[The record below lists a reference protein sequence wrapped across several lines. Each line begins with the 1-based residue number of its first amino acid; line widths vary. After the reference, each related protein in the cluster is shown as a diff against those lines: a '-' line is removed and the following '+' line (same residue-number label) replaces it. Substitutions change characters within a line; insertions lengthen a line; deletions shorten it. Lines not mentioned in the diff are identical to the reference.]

1 MIRAIFFDFYGVWV
15 PDRFDEYLVQAED
28 FGPVIANEL
37 QGVVG
42 RYFQGRATPAEVA
55 QEFQLKLN
63 RPDID
68 VEQFTLLESDVSPA
82 VGDFMR
88 ELHSHFVKLGV
99 LANLGV
105 QEYQLLNSFN
115 QHNQLFEA
123 IISPYSLGLNV
134 PLLSQEVFAAA
145 LQAIGEP
152 PSSCL
157 VITDNESYKKFA
169 EGLGMATMEFEGL
182 PKLRET
188 LNQVLASEADS

>member
-15 PDRFDEYLVQAED
+15 PDRFSEYLSQAED
-28 FGPVIANEL
+28 AGPVAINDL
-37 QGVVG
+37 QGVIG
-42 RYFQGRATPAEVA
+42 RYFQGRLTPGDVAEA
-55 QEFQLKLN
+55 FRIKLN

-68 VEQFTLLESDVSPA
+68 SEQFVLLESDISPV

-88 ELHSHFVKLGV
+88 ELHGHFVKLGV
-99 LANLGV
+99 LADLGA

-123 IISPYSLGLNV
+123 IVSPYSLGINS

-152 PSSCL
+152 PQSCL
-157 VITDNESYKKFA
+157 AVTGNDSYNKFA
-169 EGLGMATMEFEGL
+169 ESLGMTTIQFEGL
-182 PKLRET
+182 PKLRAALE
-188 LNQVLASEADS
+188 QELAREAE